1 MNSSEEVTLW
11 CEACKKETNCQD
23 RSESIKNF
31 KKLDKGAEPITDIH
45 WLSRARVCTV
55 CGYEFFTVEV
65 DNRVLSELITT
76 RTIIRQHINIARDYK
91 EGWFKSP

>member
-11 CEACKKETNCQD
+11 CEECKKETNCLD
-23 RSESIKNF
+23 NGKGKN
-31 KKLDKGAEPITDIH
+31 DKGAEPITDIH

-65 DNRVLSELITT
+65 DKRVLSELITT
-76 RTIIRQHINIARDYK
+76 RLIIRQHINIARDYK
-91 EGWFKSP
+91 EGWFKAP